1 MPDLLLTPRPS
12 SICSR
17 FQVRRNR
24 YEDLDF
30 EKKTGSTVVL
40 RELNFPE
47 HFPNMLAA
55 SNGKFLNPR
64 RAAQIYEQIDD
75 VKSKFYDYEIWE
87 LPAGATADMFSR
99 ELSGQ
104 LARSS
109 DLFGV
114 RRFRATLTRE
124 RLYQFA
130 SRVALPSE
138 LREGYQASIFLR
150 FSGWPAGARRRGND
164 ERKLRGPLRIVQ
176 CAQRS
181 LRTALGTELAADLRR
196 RMETS

>member
-1 MPDLLLTPRPS
+1 
-12 SICSR
+12 
-17 FQVRRNR
+17 
-24 YEDLDF
+24 
-30 EKKTGSTVVL
+30 
-40 RELNFPE
+40 
-47 HFPNMLAA
+47 MLAA
-55 SNGKFLNPR
+55 SNGKFLNPQ
-64 RAAQIYEQIDD
+64 RAVQIYEKIDD

-130 SRVALPSE
+130 SRAALPSE

>member
-1 MPDLLLTPRPS
+1 
-12 SICSR
+12 
-17 FQVRRNR
+17 
-24 YEDLDF
+24 
-30 EKKTGSTVVL
+30 
-40 RELNFPE
+40 
-47 HFPNMLAA
+47 MLAA
-55 SNGKFLNPR
+55 SNGKFLNPQ
-64 RAAQIYEQIDD
+64 RAVQIYEKIDD
-75 VKSKFYDYEIWE
+75 AKSKFYDYEIWE

-109 DLFGV
+109 DLSGV

-138 LREGYQASIFLR
+138 LREGYQASISLR

-164 ERKLRGPLRIVQ
+164 ERKLRSAPLRIVQ

-181 LRTALGTELAADLRR
+181 LRTALGTELEADLRR